1 MVVQHEHWVRREE
14 GASTWCFE
22 HLTEQDIR
30 TGINNNRQLSTAV
43 KLISNA
49 IPAANIPQIFG
60 HCHRAIER
68 HLLAQIAQ
76 NLLQREATT
85 NTVTIGI
92 FSLDNNN
99 FVCALDRAYHFV
111 KHPL

>member
-1 MVVQHEHWVRREE
+1 MVVQHKHWVGREE
-14 GASTWCFE
+14 GASTRCVE
-22 HLTEQDIR
+22 HFTQQDIC

-60 HCHRAIER
+60 HCHRTIER

-76 NLLQREATT
+76 DFLQREATA

>member
-1 MVVQHEHWVRREE
+1 MRREE
-14 GASTWCFE
+14 GANTRCVE
-22 HLTEQDIR
+22 HLTEQDIC
-30 TGINNNRQLSTAV
+30 TSINNNRQLGTTV

-60 HCHRAIER
+60 HCHWAIER
-68 HLLAQIAQ
+68 YLLAQIAQ

-99 FVCALDRAYHFV
+99 FVCALDRAYYFV
-111 KHPL
+111 KHLL

>member
-1 MVVQHEHWVRREE
+1 MRHEE
-14 GASTWCFE
+14 GASTRYVE
-22 HLTEQDIR
+22 HFAEQDICA
-30 TGINNNRQLSTAV
+30 GINNNRQLSTAV

-60 HCHRAIER
+60 HCHRTIEC
-68 HLLAQIAQ
+68 HLLAHIAQ
-76 NLLQREATT
+76 DFLQREATADAIA
-85 NTVTIGI
+85 IGV